1 MRRVGL
7 VFAGGFCGTLA
18 RYFLAAPLLA
28 LGHLVFSGAGG
39 GFPFDIFCI
48 NISGALALGLL
59 YGLFE
64 RGARISPE
72 VRLAVGTGFLG
83 AYTTFS
89 TFAYGGQSLLTT
101 GATITGATYLVGSVA
116 LGVACA
122 RIGYR
127 LAGPIVMRHRHIRRG
142 LVRARRVRRS
152 IWDGYAASP
161 GPGAW
166 VRAILRTGA
175 GQAKREPR
183 SQTRMTSAGD
193 GANDP
198 ERLREHEEQ
207 EVR

>member
-1 MRRVGL
+1 MRRVAL

-18 RYFLAAPLLA
+18 RYFLAAPLLTVA
-28 LGHLVFSGAGG
+28 AAVFPGG
-39 GFPFDIFCI
+39 RSGFPFDIFLI
-48 NISGALALGLL
+48 NMSGALALGLL

-89 TFAYGGQSLLTT
+89 TFAYGGQTLLTAR
-101 GATITGATYLVGSVA
+101 ATIVGVMYLIGSVA

-127 LAGPIVMRHRHIRRG
+127 LAGPIVMRHRHVRRG
-142 LVRARRVRRS
+142 LVRA
-152 IWDGYAASP
+152 
-161 GPGAW
+161 
-166 VRAILRTGA
+166 
-175 GQAKREPR
+175 GQAKRESRLPTWR
-183 SQTRMTSAGD
+183 TSACH
-193 GANDP
+193 GAADP
-198 ERLREHEEQ
+198 ECLREHEEQ